1 MRIVVFL
8 LLAANLTLFIYL
20 WLPSGGGGGFR
31 LEQQIQP
38 EKAKV
43 LTPQEVAALGP
54 AKVAALADVCVEF
67 GPFSDVERAKVIND
81 LEPLALGRLLTQ
93 RRVEFDNAYTVGISP
108 FPSRNAA
115 ENRAG
120 ELRRQGVKDVTVADA
135 GRGQFSVNFGAFRT
149 EPPALAYAEEL
160 ATLPGAY
167 APPRGMLVLA
177 GPEGAAIG
185 CVGLRPLDADT
196 SRPDGVAGIGVA
208 EVKRLYVRPAAR
220 GTGLG
225 LRLARTVI
233 DGARALGYRELKLD
247 TLERMVEA
255 RALYARLGF
264 RECAAYYHNPMPG
277 AVYMSLL
284 L

>member
-20 WLPSGGGGGFR
+20 WLPSGGGEGFR

-38 EKAKV
+38 EKVKV

-149 EPPALAYAEEL
+149 EPPALAYADEL
-160 ATLPGAY
+160 TKQGIKLVRVQPRTQALAQTL
-167 APPRGMLVLA
+167 LV
-177 GPEGAAIG
+177 
-185 CVGLRPLDADT
+185 
-196 SRPDGVAGIGVA
+196 
-208 EVKRLYVRPAAR
+208 VRDPQQP
-220 GTGLG
+220 
-225 LRLARTVI
+225 V
-233 DGARALGYRELKLD
+233 
-247 TLERMVEA
+247 V
-255 RALYARLGF
+255 ARLKDLQTQYAGT
-264 RECAAYYHNPMPG
+264 EIKVGNCVSTG
-277 AVYMSLL
+277 
-284 L
+284 